1 MTDLLTQAFAT
12 ALLAGAVTAGVPLL
26 IAGLGEQMSQKA
38 GVLNIGLEGMM
49 LAGAY
54 AGFVAVL
61 AGGNPWWGF
70 AAGMAAGVL
79 VAGLMAWL
87 AVRLGLNQI
96 VIGIALLIGVEGVT
110 AILHHLAFATTYP
123 RLPAAASLP
132 LPGLSAL
139 PVVGPALFD
148 RQPVVYGAVALVAVM
163 AWIDRR
169 THLGLALR
177 AAGERPSALDAAGG
191 SVGRT
196 RAAAVLAAGA
206 CAGLGGAFMAVV
218 GAGIFVPFMTN
229 GAGFIAIVLAM
240 LARGRPLMVMF
251 GALLF
256 GACLSATTALQVA
269 GVDAPTDIVQ
279 MLPFAAVLL
288 VLALFGQGGALP
300 AALGE
305 TWSRGDPLD
314 R

>member
-1 MTDLLTQAFAT
+1 MMELMTTAFAT
-12 ALLAGAVTAGVPLL
+12 ALLAGSVTAGVPLL
-26 IAGLGEQMSQKA
+26 LAGLGEQMSQKS

-54 AGFVAVL
+54 AAFVAAL
-61 AGGNPWWGF
+61 GTGDPWWGF
-70 AAGMAAGVL
+70 AAGM
-79 VAGLMAWL
+79 VAGMGIAALMALL
-87 AVRLGLNQI
+87 AVCLGLNQI
-96 VIGIALLIGVEGVT
+96 VIGIALLLGVEGAT

-123 RLPAAASLP
+123 RLPPAPSWA
-132 LPGLSAL
+132 LPGLSHL

-148 RQPVVYGAVALVAVM
+148 RSLVVYAAAALVAVM

-169 THLGLALR
+169 TGFGLSLR
-177 AAGERPSALDAAGG
+177 AAGEHPSALDAAGG
-191 SVGRT
+191 SVVRT
-196 RAAAVLAAGA
+196 RVAAVLAAGA
-206 CAGLGGAFMAVV
+206 GAGLGGAFMVVV

-240 LARGRPLMVMF
+240 LARGRPLMVLC

-269 GVDAPTDIVQ
+269 GIDAPTDVVQ

-288 VLALFGQGGALP
+288 VLAVFGQGGALP

-305 TWSRGDPLD
+305 AWTRGNPLGK
-314 R
+314 

>member
-1 MTDLLTQAFAT
+1 MTDLLTQTFAT
-12 ALLAGAVTAGVPLL
+12 ALLAGTVTAGVPLWL
-26 IAGLGEQMSQKA
+26 AGLGEQMSQKA

-61 AGGNPWWGF
+61 GSGNPWWGF
-70 AAGMAAGVL
+70 LAGIAAGMGV
-79 VAGLMAWL
+79 ASLMALL

-96 VIGIALLIGVEGVT
+96 VVGIALLLGAEGVT

-123 RLPAAASLP
+123 RLAATPSWP
-132 LPGLSAL
+132 LPGLSDL

-148 RQPVVYGAVALVAVM
+148 RPAVVYAAAGLVAVM
-163 AWIDRR
+163 AWIYRA
-169 THLGLALR
+169 THLGLALQ

-196 RAAAVLAAGA
+196 RAVAVLTAGA

-240 LARGRPLMVMF
+240 LARGRPVMVLA

-269 GVDAPTDIVQ
+269 GVDAPTDVVQ
-279 MLPFAAVLL
+279 MLPFAAVLI

-305 TWSRGDPLD
+305 AWSRGNPLGK
-314 R
+314 